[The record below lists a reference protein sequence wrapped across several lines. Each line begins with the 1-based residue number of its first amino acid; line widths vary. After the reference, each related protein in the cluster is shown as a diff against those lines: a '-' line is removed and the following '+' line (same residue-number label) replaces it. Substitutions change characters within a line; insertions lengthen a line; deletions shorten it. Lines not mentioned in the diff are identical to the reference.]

1 MPFKTQ
7 IESLNFGIESGFNV
21 SQTFKFCKNLNEVV
35 NYLEFWEKNKESNNF
50 EIDGVVIKVNKLN
63 FQKELGFTSK
73 FPRWAIAY
81 KFKTEQAITQ

>member
-1 MPFKTQ
+1 M
-7 IESLNFGIESGFNV
+7 G
-21 SQTFKFCKNLNEVV
+21 
-35 NYLEFWEKNKESNNF
+35 KNKESNNF

-81 KFKTEQAITQ
+81 KFKTEQAITQLIT